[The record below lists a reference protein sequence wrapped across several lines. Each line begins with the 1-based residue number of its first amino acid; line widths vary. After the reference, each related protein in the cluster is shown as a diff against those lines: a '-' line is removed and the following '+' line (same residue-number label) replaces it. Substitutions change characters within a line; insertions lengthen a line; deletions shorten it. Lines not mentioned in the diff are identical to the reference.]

1 MGVTPSPD
9 RQALDRLIDAHR
21 KLQERRKPAPPAEE
35 PTAGE
40 TSQTGE
46 QKGNQ

>member
-21 KLQERRKPAPPAEE
+21 KLQEGRKPAPAAEE
-35 PTAGE
+35 GKDVGAQPAAPGE
-40 TSQTGE
+40 ATI
-46 QKGNQ
+46 

>member
-21 KLQERRKPAPPAEE
+21 KLQGRRKPAEPPAEE
-35 PTAGE
+35 SPASTDGQVQQGGA
-40 TSQTGE
+40 T
-46 QKGNQ
+46 